1 MGLYGIQCQINKKLV
16 TLFRRNLRF
25 RESKVMDLMADWFTK
40 TFGLDVDDVS
50 ITESFMY
57 GIPYPNDLM

>member
-1 MGLYGIQCQINKKLV
+1 
-16 TLFRRNLRF
+16 
-25 RESKVMDLMADWFTK
+25 MDLMADWFTK